1 VSAQALH
8 QLGVRCEVLR
18 GGQRE
23 RGGIDRDDD
32 GVDALLGVGCAV
44 DPGGADRQ
52 RSRRRI
58 VAENAIGHPAL
69 DMHRGLKPDE
79 VLLERSLEM
88 QSLQEAQAQDG
99 DAALARCAAA
109 GQNGRRA
116 AVLLPHVVFTS
127 SHHDVS
133 IRSASIKRWQPSR
146 FW

>member
-99 DAALARCAAA
+99 DAALARAAA
-109 GQNGRRA
+109 GQYCRPA
-116 AVLLPHVVFTS
+116 AVLLPHVIFTS

-133 IRSASIKRWQPSR
+133 IRSASM
-146 FW
+146 